1 MKIKRIIRIVRVIF
15 HDIISHIVYCVEE
28 EEKHHKMKNTNTTI
42 NLMWTGVQ
50 RLSLGGKN
58 NGYYVFNNS
67 VLCCY
72 YGDYNNILRRNKCR
86 KEI

>member
-1 MKIKRIIRIVRVIF
+1 MKIKRIIRIIRVIF

-28 EEKHHKMKNTNTTI
+28 EEKERKMKI
-42 NLMWTGVQ
+42 KRNLVWTGGK